1 MYLCRTFPLQQ
12 TYMSKYNV
20 PAVCSVLL
28 MLAACENTPQ
38 FRIKGEI
45 TEAADKVLY
54 LEEAAIDG
62 IRVVDSTRLDKA
74 GRFDFSR
81 KAPDAPDFYRLRIGS
96 QVINIGADSTETI
109 TVKAQL
115 PSMQTGYT
123 VEGSEESRNI
133 KKITLAQMEL
143 QEKIRALVSRGM
155 LPGDLQDSVNLQVE
169 RHKERM
175 KREYIYQNPRAGY
188 AYYALFQRINGT
200 PLFNPETSREDVRAF
215 AAVATSWDLAYPH
228 SLRTSNL
235 HNIAMR
241 GMRQTRKQAPQVIPE
256 ELVKEVTLLDLALP
270 DMRGANRTLSGL
282 KGKVVL
288 LDFTVYMNQASP
300 ARNIALR
307 ELYSKYAPQGLEI
320 YQVSFDADEHFWK
333 TSADNLPWICVRD
346 AEGAS
351 AITYRVTDL
360 PTYFLIDRE
369 NALYKRSSDI
379 KDAAQLEAEIKKLL
393 AKQS

>member
-1 MYLCRTFPLQQ
+1 MPHISITQQ

-38 FRIKGEI
+38 FRIEGEI
-45 TEAADKVLY
+45 AEAADKVLY

-62 IRVVDSTRLDKA
+62 IKVVDSIRLDKA

-96 QVINIGADSTETI
+96 QVINLGVDSTETI

-115 PSMQTGYT
+115 PSMQTDYT
-123 VEGSEESRNI
+123 VEGSEESQYI
-133 KKITLAQMEL
+133 KKITLAQMDI
-143 QEKIRALVSRGM
+143 QGKIRTLVSRGM
-155 LPGDLQDSVNLQVE
+155 LPGDLQDSVSLLVE
-169 RHKERM
+169 NYKEHM
-175 KREYIYQNPRAGY
+175 KHEYIYRAPRSGY

-200 PLFNPETSREDVRAF
+200 PLFNPEANREDVRTF

-241 GMRQTRKQAPQVIPE
+241 GMRQTRKQTPQVIPE
-256 ELVKEVTLLDLALP
+256 ELVKEVTLFDLALP
-270 DMRGANRTLSGL
+270 DMRGTNRTLSEL

-320 YQVSFDADEHFWK
+320 YQVSFDPDEHFWK

-346 AEGAS
+346 ADGTS
-351 AITYRVTDL
+351 ATTYRVTDL
-360 PTYFLIDRE
+360 PTYFLIDRD
-369 NALYKRSSDI
+369 NGLYKRNSDI
-379 KDAAQLEAEIKKLL
+379 KDIEQLEAEINRLL
-393 AKQS
+393 TK